1 MFLKKWHKLAFYGDQ
16 KISIAIGVMQKV
28 TEFFFRRHLTCPHH
42 QMASKIFWSP
52 KRESEGC
59 FSKMISHTCTPYNNQ
74 KILVDI

>member
-1 MFLKKWHKLAFYGDQ
+1 
-16 KISIAIGVMQKV
+16 MQKV